1 MKTLKNII
9 VLISF
14 FASIAFP
21 QESKGK
27 ITGRVI
33 DEATQQPLT
42 GAVVTVDGT
51 GKGAATDLNGNYEI
65 DGLSFGNFK
74 LTASLIGYKPQ
85 TQMDIFVNSAK
96 PSVVDFSL
104 AQSAI
109 ELQGITVTS
118 SLFQKDPNQL
128 NSIATFNYEEIRR
141 SPGGFEDVI
150 RALSVLPGVAQADAG
165 RNDLIVRGGA
175 PSENLYVLDGIVVP
189 NINHFGTQGATGG
202 PLSYIDLNYVNETS
216 FSTGGFSVMYGDK
229 LSSVLTIDLRNGRQD
244 KIGGKAI
251 ISASQFGL
259 NIEGPIS
266 RNTDFLFS
274 ARRSY
279 LDLIFKAAGASF
291 IPEYYDVLN
300 KVTHKIDGNNTLS
313 FLLVAA
319 FDRVKYINNT
329 SDQKYDN
336 STVLGSNQMNYT
348 TGLSFKHLFNNGFY
362 NLTLSRNFNDY
373 DTSQKD
379 SLLNPLFLNK
389 SKEGE
394 NSFKGDLVYKLSKNS
409 ELNIGGQFKY
419 IKFNADIYFPKFI
432 TSFRDTLNVNTL
444 NSSENFYKAGFYSQY
459 AFILFNRLRVNAGVR
474 TDYFNAIENKF
485 TFSPRAS
492 FSYAL
497 TEITNLNFST
507 GIYHQTPSYIWLLAN
522 PINRNLKS
530 IRTDQYILGIDHL
543 LREDMQVRIEG
554 FFKNYRDY
562 PASIIRNYLV
572 LANTGAGFAGSD
584 DNFAAFGLDP
594 LVSKGTGTVNG
605 FELLLQKKSSGT
617 PYYGTLSL
625 TYSESF
631 FKALDGV
638 KRIGSYDQRWILSL
652 SGGYMFDEKWE
663 ASMKF
668 RFSTGKP
675 GTPYNYDGTQDVSR
689 YNSVRLDPNHSL
701 DIRIDRRFN
710 FNLWSLIAYVD
721 IQNIY
726 NRKNVSLITWNR
738 RKQEPEK
745 QQSFGI
751 LPSIGII
758 AEI

>member
-1 MKTLKNII
+1 M
-9 VLISF
+9 SF
-14 FASIAFP
+14 LFSIAFP
-21 QESKGK
+21 QENKGK

-51 GKGAATDLNGNYEI
+51 GKGAATDLNGYYEI
-65 DGLSFGNFK
+65 NGLDFGNFK
-74 LTASLIGYKPQ
+74 LTASLLGYKPF
-85 TQMDIFVNSAK
+85 TKMDIFVNSAK
-96 PSVVDFSL
+96 PSVVDFSM
-104 AQSAI
+104 AQSTI
-109 ELQGITVTS
+109 ELQGVTVTS

-229 LSSVLTIDLRNGRQD
+229 LSSVLTIDLRNGRRD

-259 NIEGPIS
+259 NIEGPFN

-274 ARRSY
+274 VRRSY

-291 IPEYYDVLN
+291 IPEYYDMLS
-300 KVTHKIDGNNTLS
+300 KFTHKIDGNNTLS

-319 FDRVKYINNT
+319 FDRVKYLNNT
-329 SDQKYDN
+329 SDQRYDN
-336 STVLGSNQMNYT
+336 STILGSNQLNYT

-394 NSFKGDLVYKLSKNS
+394 NSLKGDLVYKISKNS
-409 ELNIGGQFKY
+409 ELNVGGQFRY
-419 IKFNADIYFPKFI
+419 IKFNADIYFPIFI
-432 TSFRDTLNVNTL
+432 TSFKDTLNVNSL
-444 NSSENFYKAGFYSQY
+444 NSSDKFYKAGLYSQY
-459 AFILFNRLRVNAGVR
+459 AFMLFDRLRVNAGIR

-497 TEITNLNFST
+497 TEITNLNFNT

-530 IRTDQYILGIDHL
+530 IRTDQYILGLDHL
-543 LREDMQVRIEG
+543 LREDMQVRLEG
-554 FFKNYRDY
+554 FYKNYRDY
-562 PASIIRNYLV
+562 PASTLRYYLV

-594 LVSKGTGTVNG
+594 LVSKGTGTVSG

-617 PYYGTLSL
+617 PYYGTLSI

-638 KRIGSYDQRWILSL
+638 ERIGSYDQRWILNL

-675 GTPYNYDGTQDVSR
+675 STPFNFDGTQNVSR
-689 YNSVRLDPNHSL
+689 YNTVRLDPNHSL

-710 FNLWSLIAYVD
+710 FNFWSLIAYVD

>member
-1 MKTLKNII
+1 MKDLKNII
-9 VLISF
+9 ILTALF
-14 FASIAFP
+14 LSIAFP
-21 QESKGK
+21 QENKGK
-27 ITGRVI
+27 ITGRVV

-42 GAVVTVDGT
+42 GAVITADGT
-51 GKGAATDLNGNYEI
+51 GKGAATDINGYYEI
-65 DGLSFGNFK
+65 NGLSFGSFR
-74 LTASLIGYKPQ
+74 LTASLLGYKPL
-85 TQMDIFVNSAK
+85 TKMDIFVNSAK

-104 AQSAI
+104 AQSTI
-109 ELQGITVTS
+109 ELQGVTVTS

-202 PLSYIDLNYVNETS
+202 PLSYIDLNYVSETS

-259 NIEGPIS
+259 NIEGPFS

-274 ARRSY
+274 VRRSY

-300 KVTHKIDGNNTLS
+300 KVTHKIDGNNSLS

-329 SDQKYDN
+329 SDQRYDN
-336 STVLGSNQMNYT
+336 STILGSNQLNYT

-362 NLTLSRNFNDY
+362 TLTLSRNYNDY

-379 SLLNPLFLNK
+379 SLLNPLFINK

-394 NSFKGDLVYKLSKNS
+394 NSLKGDLVYKAGKNS
-409 ELNIGGQFKY
+409 ELNVGGQFRY
-419 IKFNADIYFPKFI
+419 IKFNADIYFPTFI
-432 TSFRDTLNVNTL
+432 TSFKDTLNVNSL
-444 NSSENFYKAGFYSQY
+444 NSSDKFYKAGFYSQY
-459 AFILFNRLRVNAGVR
+459 AFTIFDRLRVNAGIR

-492 FSYAL
+492 LSYAL

-522 PINRNLKS
+522 PMNRNLKS
-530 IRTDQYILGIDHL
+530 IRTDQYILGLDHL

-554 FFKNYRDY
+554 FYKNYRDY
-562 PASIIRNYLV
+562 PASTIRNYLV

-594 LVSKGTGTVNG
+594 LVSKGTGTVSG
-605 FELLLQKKSSGT
+605 CELLLQKKSSNT

-625 TYSESF
+625 TYSESY

-638 KRIGSYDQRWILSL
+638 KRIGSYDQRWIFNL
-652 SGGYMFDEKWE
+652 SGGYIFDEKWE
-663 ASMKF
+663 ASIKF
-668 RFSTGKP
+668 RYSTGKP
-675 GTPYNYDGTQDVSR
+675 GTPYNFDGTQDVSR
-689 YNSVRLDPNHSL
+689 YNTIRLDPNHSL

-710 FNLWSLIAYVD
+710 FNLWSLIAYIDV
-721 IQNIY
+721 QNIY